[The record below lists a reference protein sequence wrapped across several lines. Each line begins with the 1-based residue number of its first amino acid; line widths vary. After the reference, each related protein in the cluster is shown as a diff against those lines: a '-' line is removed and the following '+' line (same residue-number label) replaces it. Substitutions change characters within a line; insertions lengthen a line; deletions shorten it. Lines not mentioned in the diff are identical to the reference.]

1 MISMVGGEVQ
11 DKLFVDLEF
20 VFVFIFKKRM
30 VGSEAREESIVDIF
44 SEFVF
49 VFVFKKRL
57 DSVDVLVLGNI

>member
-1 MISMVGGEVQ
+1 
-11 DKLFVDLEF
+11 
-20 VFVFIFKKRM
+20 M

-49 VFVFKKRL
+49 VFIFKKRL